1 MALRGLPPHIA
12 LNTVSSRGKKNPL
25 SPAPASPPRSIA
37 RETVF
42 HARPDWP
49 MAPLSN
55 SVKVTVAFH
64 LRDLNGVPV
73 WEARNCLNQPAS
85 ALTVH
90 ISSRERLSPVRHT
103 KPSFEPAQ
111 GTVETLLPWLAW
123 PSYAKCFS

>member
-1 MALRGLPPHIA
+1 
-12 LNTVSSRGKKNPL
+12 
-25 SPAPASPPRSIA
+25 
-37 RETVF
+37 
-42 HARPDWP
+42 

-90 ISSRERLSPVRHT
+90 ISSRERPSPVRHT

-111 GTVETLLPWLAW
+111 ELLKRFFLGLLGRLMQNASP
-123 PSYAKCFS
+123 